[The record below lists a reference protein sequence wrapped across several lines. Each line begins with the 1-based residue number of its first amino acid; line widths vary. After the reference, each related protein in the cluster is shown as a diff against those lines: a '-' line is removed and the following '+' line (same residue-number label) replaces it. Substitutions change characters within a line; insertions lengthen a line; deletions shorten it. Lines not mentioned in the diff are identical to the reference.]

1 MLGERIAVM
10 QGKRTNQRVL
20 PLEDGLPKVETSF
33 EVSGTLLG
41 LPARTI
47 VTYWSMVLA
56 NGTLYGECPNQGLV
70 LTQSGESA
78 TFRAA
83 GVGKFTN
90 ASGAAAFRGAIYYAS
105 SSPALAKLNDIAVVY
120 EWDVDEHG
128 AAKLQGWEWT

>member
-20 PLEDGLPKVETSF
+20 PAQDGLPKVETSF
-33 EVSGTLLG
+33 ELSGTLLG
-41 LPARTI
+41 HSATTI

-56 NGTLYGECPNQGLV
+56 NGTLYGECPNQGLT
-70 LTQSGESA
+70 LTQSGDTA

-83 GVGKFTN
+83 GAGKFTN
-90 ASGAAAFRGAIYYAS
+90 AGGAASFRGTIYYAS
-105 SSPALAKLNDIAVVY
+105 SSPALAKLNGMALVY

-128 AAKLQGWEWT
+128 GARLQGWEWN

>member
-1 MLGERIAVM
+1 MLGERIVMM

-20 PLEDGLPKVETSF
+20 PVEDGLPKVETSF
-33 EVSGTLLG
+33 EVSGTILDH
-41 LPARTI
+41 PAKTI

-70 LTQSGESA
+70 LTQSGDMA

-90 ASGAAAFRGAIYYAS
+90 AGGAAAFRGAIYYAS
-105 SSPALAKLNDIAVVY
+105 SSPALAKLNGMAVAY

-128 AAKLQGWEWT
+128 DARLQGWEWN